1 MSSRSPKSTVDHE
14 MLQFSRKT
22 PVDSMQQDIRI
33 ENLEM
38 RNGVRACEKDMQE
51 MQQLLEKMQA

>member
-1 MSSRSPKSTVDHE
+1 
-14 MLQFSRKT
+14 
-22 PVDSMQQDIRI
+22 
-33 ENLEM
+33 LEM